1 MSEDPTRE
9 YAEWYVWAKRNV
21 SSTPEICHAAAQAA
35 VEAKRAGGDPQ
46 ASARVA
52 AQSRSGP
59 GWSKPET
66 PDVRQYAE
74 WYDWARIEL
83 GATGE
88 DLGTATS
95 AAVASLRGGGDATA
109 AGNAARAAIGKADAA
124 PSVAPAAPPAWLP
137 PPPSRQAATLPP
149 PSPPPPGALPPPP
162 PPPSG
167 YPPPPSGYPPPPS
180 GYPPPPSGYPPPPSG
195 YPPPPSGYPPPPA
208 GSAPVAPPTWSPGAY
223 PAYPGGSAAAY
234 AYPGSAGTDGYAIA
248 SLVCSIIGLPAAFC
262 YGIPAI
268 ALGLVGFF
276 LGRSSLKRIRASG
289 GFKAGQ
295 RIATAGWI
303 VGIIAAVL
311 GVLSAIFFIG
321 IFVLAALG
329 AATPTPS
336 PSP

>member
-1 MSEDPTRE
+1 MSEDRARE

-21 SSTPEICHAAAQAA
+21 SSTTEICHAAAQAA

-46 ASARVA
+46 AAARVA

-59 GWSKPET
+59 GWSKPEA
-66 PDVRQYAE
+66 PEVRQYAE

-88 DLGTATS
+88 ELGRAAS
-95 AAVASLRGGGDATA
+95 AAVASLHDGGDATA
-109 AGNAARAAIGKADAA
+109 AGNAARAAIGRADAA

-149 PSPPPPGALPPPP
+149 PSPPPPGHCLPTSPALRL
-162 PPPSG
+162 
-167 YPPPPSGYPPPPS
+167 
-180 GYPPPPSGYPPPPSG
+180 
-195 YPPPPSGYPPPPA
+195 PA
-208 GSAPVAPPTWSPGAY
+208 TALWLPATALWLPATALWLPATALRLPATRSAPVAPPTWSPGAY

-234 AYPGSAGTDGYAIA
+234 GYPGSAGTDGYAIA
-248 SLVCSIIGLPAAFC
+248 SLVCSIIALPAVFC

-295 RIATAGWI
+295 GIATAGWI
-303 VGIIAAVL
+303 IGIIAAVL
-311 GVLSAIFFIG
+311 GAIFAIFFIG